1 MPALHTD
8 HPASAAPAD
17 RPVAPERPVI
27 AVFVGGGTGGHL
39 YPGIAIA
46 ERLHEHHPGT
56 RCVFVCSDRAVDK
69 AVLTGAG
76 VNESDFV
83 PIGARPV
90 VLRPRGLVNFLRSW
104 GPSVRACRAL
114 YRELGK
120 TNGARLVVVAMGGF
134 VAAPAVQ
141 AARAEGLPVLMVN
154 LDAEPGKANRWI
166 AGRCQRALSVFPVQH
181 GYARGW
187 RVVPP
192 IVRSGA
198 ALNLDPRECKRRLGL
213 DPERPV
219 LMITGGSLGAG
230 SINRLMQTLLKD
242 STSCLRTHAW
252 QVLHQCGETND
263 RGGSGD
269 AVLGVDDLRRAYKLA
284 GVPARVEPL
293 VKEMGLWWGS
303 AELALSRAGAGAVA
317 EAWANRVP
325 TVFLPYPYH
334 KDQHQKLNAQRLG
347 EGAVVAMDLIEP
359 EANVRDIGPILGELM
374 ANAGRRTEMRSAL
387 ERLGPADGAGAA
399 ALEGL
404 RMADSGAR
412 NGGRR

>member
-1 MPALHTD
+1 MPLLHD
-8 HPASAAPAD
+8 HHPAHASPSEEPASSGSAL
-17 RPVAPERPVI
+17 V

-39 YPGIAIA
+39 YPGVAIA
-46 ERLHEHHPGT
+46 ERLRALHPGA
-56 RCVFVCSDRAVDK
+56 RCVFVCSDRAVDR
-69 AVLTGAG
+69 AVLSGAG
-76 VNESDFV
+76 VDQKDFV
-83 PIGARPV
+83 PIGAKPLA
-90 VLRPRGLVNFLRSW
+90 LRPRGLVNFLRFW

-120 TNGARLVVVAMGGF
+120 ANGARLVVVAMGGF

-166 AGRCQRALSVFPVQH
+166 AGRCHQALSVFPVQH
-181 GYARGW
+181 GYARAW

-192 IVRSGA
+192 IVRAGA
-198 ALNLDPRECKRRLGL
+198 ALNLDRDECKKRLGL
-213 DPERPV
+213 DPEKPV

-230 SINRLMQTLLKD
+230 SINRLMQALLKD
-242 STSCLRTHAW
+242 SSSCLRTHGW
-252 QVLHQCGETND
+252 QVLHQCGEAND
-263 RGGSGD
+263 RGGAGGP
-269 AVLGVDDLRRAYKLA
+269 ALGVDDLRREYTLA
-284 GVPARVEPL
+284 GVSARVETL

-303 AELALSRAGAGAVA
+303 ADLALSRAGAGAVA

-325 TVFLPYPYH
+325 TLFLPYPYH

-347 EGAVVAMDLIEP
+347 QGAVVVDDLIEP
-359 EANVRDIGPILGELM
+359 EANMRVNAPILEELM
-374 ANAGRRTEMRSAL
+374 ANAGRRNEMRSAL

-399 ALEGL
+399 AGEVLKMVDL
-404 RMADSGAR
+404 GAR

>member
-1 MPALHTD
+1 MPAQLTD
-8 HPASAAPAD
+8 QPAPAPSAD
-17 RPVAPERPVI
+17 RPVASDQPVI

-39 YPGIAIA
+39 YPGVAIA
-46 ERLHEHHPGT
+46 ERLRQMHALT

-69 AVLTGAG
+69 AVLNGAG
-76 VNESDFV
+76 VGQADFA

-120 TNGARLVVVAMGGF
+120 AEGARVVVVAMGGF

-166 AGRCQRALSVFPVQH
+166 AGRCHRALSVFPVAH
-181 GYARGW
+181 GYSRGW

-192 IVRSGA
+192 IVRAGA
-198 ALNLDPRECKRRLGL
+198 ALNLDARQCKRRLGL
-213 DPERPV
+213 DPEKPV

-230 SINRLMQTLLKD
+230 SINRLMQALLND
-242 STSCLRTHAW
+242 PSSSLRRHAW

-263 RGGSGD
+263 RGPTG
-269 AVLGVDDLRRAYKLA
+269 APTVGVDDLRRVYA
-284 GVPARVEPL
+284 GAGITARAETL

-303 AELALSRAGAGAVA
+303 ADLALSRAGAGAVA

-325 TVFLPYPYH
+325 TLFLPYPYH

-347 EGAVVAMDLIEP
+347 EGAVVVSDLIEP
-359 EANVRDIGPILGELM
+359 EANVRAIGPILEELM
-374 ANAGRRTEMRSAL
+374 ANEGRRNGMREAL
-387 ERLGPADGAGAA
+387 KRLGPADGAGAA
-399 ALEGL
+399 AVEVLK
-404 RMADSGAR
+404 MADLGAR
-412 NGGRR
+412 NGRRR